1 MRNKATLTLA
11 SIYFAYFIMG
21 LVDIVGISANYV
33 KEDFRL
39 NESMTSFLPMMAFIS
54 FAFLAIP
61 SGPLMNRI
69 GRKNSV
75 LLSFII
81 TLAAMLVPLTGYT
94 FTHMLIAFA
103 LAGIGNTLMQTSVN
117 PLLGDVV
124 DPRHLTS
131 SLTLGQFFRSASSA
145 LGPSLLALV
154 LLISDNWK
162 NIFILYCTITLA
174 ATLWLWKMPIQE
186 KRAPGQTGNKSLLPL
201 LTDKYILLLFTSL
214 FLFVGIDVAMNVYTP
229 RFLITHSHFS
239 LKEAGLGPTLYFT
252 ARIIGSLLGAWI
264 LVRYPARKLLQII
277 LITGTLTFL
286 SMMLMPHNTPWVL
299 TSIFIT
305 GLMCANIFSILLS
318 LALQHKP
325 RQANEISG
333 LMIMAVSGGAI
344 IPLLIGYIND
354 LTQST
359 QGMYTIFACFLLL
372 TIASFLLAPIPKS
385 TPR

>member
-1 MRNKATLTLA
+1 MRAKATLTLA

-61 SGPLMNRI
+61 SGLLMNRI

-124 DPRHLTS
+124 DPRRLTS

-162 NIFILYCTITLA
+162 NIFILYCIITLI

-186 KRAPGQTGNKSLLPL
+186 KRAPGQTSKKSLLPL

-229 RFLITHSHFS
+229 RFLITHCHFS

-264 LVRYPARKLLQII
+264 LVRYPSRKLLQII

-299 TSIFIT
+299 TCIFIT
-305 GLMCANIFSILLS
+305 GLMCANVFSILLS
-318 LALQHKP
+318 LALRHKP
-325 RQANEISG
+325 QQANEISG

-344 IPLLIGYIND
+344 VPLLIGYIND
-354 LTQST
+354 LTQSI

-372 TIASFLLAPIPKS
+372 TITSFLLTPIRKS
-385 TPR
+385 ISR